1 MKAITNNKILEC
13 TLTEKFISALYDT
26 LLPLIKAKYAGGFVE
41 IHMYEDLLS
50 ENMLID
56 GFWYYPLTVI
66 TTEGA
71 VTEWIKW
78 SVDKKRF
85 KDSNPYAYVG
95 EGAPDFSLC
104 AVPNE
109 KREKFKDYLGY
120 FKGVG
125 IKINIEALSREIT
138 FLSGRYSQGFVD
150 EMSRQLT
157 ERIEELMSCE
167 GLASSQL
174 SLLLAF
180 APESYFEHTSENVT
194 YRRLLLVDKNSAP
207 RDFWVKWT
215 RLNAAVGFSV
225 SDAVSADT
233 VRFEVGEDVP
243 HKIREKEYRF
253 LLREGRE
260 KYQASMGR
268 KSVTEWRE
276 IIRRAI
282 KRGELSRVEVKSEEI
297 VFEDDLSAKLKS
309 ILGADFIPAPAVEVA
324 ASTPAGDDFLKALE
338 KAKALVSEND
348 GDEAPLEIPTVP
360 AVEEAPKETDDDTP
374 FDIFDIGDE
383 IEDGEE
389 IPTLEISL
397 EEPPVLT
404 ELKTEE
410 PTLVPPAEKAEQ
422 APAVKAPE
430 AAPQEGKVK
439 VITTYSESPVADEKL
454 RALES
459 KCAELG
465 IRLEYEKQL
474 RARLEGEIAA
484 FRENEARLQREA
496 FEAKKAL
503 EEREAEFKSKE
514 EEFKITVARL
524 TAQNEILAKSEEK
537 QKERLASAARDAVER
552 QKELDAQRQLAEA
565 QKKLVEEEHARISQL
580 MAEANEPKPTPVPT
594 SAPTPVQAPAPDTY
608 TYVSKTVKLLFR
620 RPVDPNVTTRIHE
633 IIKATVEYFG
643 KERVKLRIKASVPDS
658 ETVILE
664 FMSIPMEEM
673 QLLTSI
679 IQVLGS
685 SGLGIAKAIVE

>member
-1 MKAITNNKILEC
+1 MKAITNNKILEG
-13 TLTEKFISALYDT
+13 TLTEKFVNGLYDT
-26 LLPLIKAKYAGGFVE
+26 LVPLIKAKYQGGFVE

-104 AVPNE
+104 AIPNE

-138 FLSGRYSQGFVD
+138 FLSGRYSQSFVD

-174 SLLLAF
+174 SLLMAF

-225 SDAVSADT
+225 SDAVTAET
-233 VRFEVGEDVP
+233 VRFELGEDVP

-282 KRGELSRVEVKSEEI
+282 KRGELSKVEVKSEEI

-309 ILGADFIPAPAVEVA
+309 ILGADFTPTPAVTDATPEP
-324 ASTPAGDDFLKALE
+324 PAGDDFLKALE
-338 KAKALVSEND
+338 KAKELVGEK
-348 GDEAPLEIPTVP
+348 DEDEEVTTTP
-360 AVEEAPKETDDDTP
+360 AVEEAPKETDDEIP

-383 IEDGEE
+383 IDGEEE
-389 IPTLEISL
+389 IPTLEIES

-404 ELKTEE
+404 EIKVQPPDFVQPIEKEE
-410 PTLVPPAEKAEQ
+410 ESPT
-422 APAVKAPE
+422 VKSPE
-430 AAPQEGKVK
+430 VIPQEGKVK

-459 KCAELG
+459 KCSELG

-474 RARLEGEIAA
+474 RARLEGEIAEL
-484 FRENEARLQREA
+484 RESEARLQRESY
-496 FEAKKAL
+496 EAKKAL
-503 EEREAEFKSKE
+503 EEREAEFKNKE
-514 EEFKITVARL
+514 EEFKLTVARL
-524 TAQNEILAKSEEK
+524 TAQNEILIKSEEK

-594 SAPTPVQAPAPDTY
+594 PALTPVQAPAPDTY

>member
-1 MKAITNNKILEC
+1 
-13 TLTEKFISALYDT
+13 
-26 LLPLIKAKYAGGFVE
+26 
-41 IHMYEDLLS
+41 
-50 ENMLID
+50 
-56 GFWYYPLTVI
+56 
-66 TTEGA
+66 
-71 VTEWIKW
+71 
-78 SVDKKRF
+78 
-85 KDSNPYAYVG
+85 
-95 EGAPDFSLC
+95 
-104 AVPNE
+104 
-109 KREKFKDYLGY
+109 
-120 FKGVG
+120 
-125 IKINIEALSREIT
+125 
-138 FLSGRYSQGFVD
+138 
-150 EMSRQLT
+150 
-157 ERIEELMSCE
+157 MSCE

-174 SLLLAF
+174 SLLMAF

-225 SDAVSADT
+225 SDAVTAET
-233 VRFEVGEDVP
+233 VRFELGEDVP

-309 ILGADFIPAPAVEVA
+309 ILGADFTPTPAVTEA
-324 ASTPAGDDFLKALE
+324 TPEPPAGDDFLKALE
-338 KAKALVSEND
+338 KAKELVGEK
-348 GDEAPLEIPTVP
+348 DEDEEVTTTP
-360 AVEEAPKETDDDTP
+360 AVEEAAKETDDEIP

-383 IEDGEE
+383 IDGEEE
-389 IPTLEISL
+389 IPTLEIES

-410 PTLVPPAEKAEQ
+410 PTFVPPTEKAEE
-422 APAVKAPE
+422 APTVKAPE
-430 AAPQEGKVK
+430 VIPQEGKVK

-459 KCAELG
+459 KCSELG
-465 IRLEYEKQL
+465 IRLEYENQL
-474 RARLEGEIAA
+474 RARLEGEIAEL
-484 FRENEARLQREA
+484 RESEARLQRESY
-496 FEAKKAL
+496 EAKKAL
-503 EEREAEFKSKE
+503 EEREAEFKNKE
-514 EEFKITVARL
+514 EEFKLTVARL
-524 TAQNEILAKSEEK
+524 TAQNEILIKSEEK

-594 SAPTPVQAPAPDTY
+594 PAPTPVQAPAPDTY